1 MLLAILHI
9 FWSEWFRTTWL
20 EYFHI
25 CVCVCL
31 CAYCLLY
38 SGVSVVVAHSSIY
51 AFIQHLSPLS
61 QLPSFVWPSSFAML
75 QTSQCTDNMQSIQ
88 HTHIII
94 SLPSATLSVHIIPLL
109 CLHHSGAWLGLTRTH
124 KEWSTVPD
132 LTGVYNQMTS
142 RLSGCLRAIMHS
154 IQSFINQCGSAYGM
168 LIARYMPGSPFSCI
182 KYT

>member
-9 FWSEWFRTTWL
+9 FRSEWFRTTWL

-25 CVCVCL
+25 CVCVSV
-31 CAYCLLY
+31 CLLLT
-38 SGVSVVVAHSSIY
+38 V
-51 AFIQHLSPLS
+51 FRCLSCCG
-61 QLPSFVWPSSFAML
+61 SFVNLCIHSASISLEPIAVVCLAIVFRHASD
-75 QTSQCTDNMQSIQ
+75 QPMQRQ
-88 HTHIII
+88 HAKHTTHTHIII
-94 SLPSATLSVHIIPLL
+94 SLPSATLSVHIFPLL

-132 LTGVYNQMTS
+132 LTGVYNRMTS